1 MLSDIGLRIGDYLM
15 IDDEVVRVKSSLS
28 NPATNPLTVFRAV
41 LGTRATTHSSGAV
54 VRRIKPYPIELEDTQ
69 LTEHLDIRLNM
80 LDMAPVTIQL
90 LSLKDKIVTSL
101 ILRNCLSQTFKNR
114 RWCKLLHWYE

>member
-1 MLSDIGLRIGDYLM
+1 M

-54 VRRIKPYPIELEDTQ
+54 VRRIKPYQLNLEDTL
-69 LTEHLDIRLNM
+69 LTEHLDILLNM
-80 LDMAPVTIQL
+80 LDMNNGSDSTALPQRQDRDITDREEI
-90 LSLKDKIVTSL
+90 
-101 ILRNCLSQTFKNR
+101 LSQTFKHR
-114 RWCKLLHWYE
+114 RWCKLLYWYE